1 MLYQLS
7 YAREASS
14 VPGLGASTHLQ
25 MFQLTRIAT
34 L

>member
-1 MLYQLS
+1 
-7 YAREASS
+7 
-14 VPGLGASTHLQ
+14 LGASTHLQ